1 VNIKAVLMGGILIT
15 VGISSAQAGWLDN
28 LKEGLL
34 GGGSEEQ
41 ASSSTVSALT
51 ESEMAAGLR
60 QALQKGVQ
68 TAVDQLGATDGFFG
82 NPQVRIPLPD
92 HLKSV
97 SGGLRA
103 IGQQGVADEFE
114 LSMNRAAEAA
124 VPEAKAIFID
134 AIQNITLEDAKA
146 LLHGPDDAATQYFRK
161 VGEKRLYDRMLPL
174 VEESTSRVGVTDSY
188 NALIKS
194 LSFLGGMVDTQSLD
208 LNNYVTNGAL
218 DGLFL
223 MIAQEEK
230 RIRENPVERTTDL
243 LKKVFGAADR

>member
-1 VNIKAVLMGGILIT
+1 MNRKGIWLGILLLAG
-15 VGISSAQAGWLDN
+15 VVSSAQAGWLDS
-28 LKEGLL
+28 LL
-34 GGGSEEQ
+34 GGGSESKGSAPAVTELT
-41 ASSSTVSALT
+41 ST
-51 ESEMAAGLR
+51 EMAAGLR
-60 QALQKGVQ
+60 QALEKGVQ
-68 TAVDQLGATDGFFG
+68 IAVDRLGAADGFFG

-97 SGGLRA
+97 SSGLRA

-124 VPEAKAIFID
+124 VPEAQAIFME
-134 AIQNITLEDAKA
+134 AIRNMTLEDAKA
-146 LLHGPDDAATQYFRK
+146 LLNGPDDAATQYFRK
-161 VGEKRLYDRMLPL
+161 TGEARLFERMLPI
-174 VEESTSRVGVTDSY
+174 VKQSTSRVGVTDSY